1 MKIRGGGANKRGE
14 NTKERERKC
23 KREMGIK
30 ETFKLSA
37 LFLITRKYS
46 FYNINIQYAYVYCTY
61 QILALAS
68 KDSVHTVLVSLFFS
82 YFFI

>member
-1 MKIRGGGANKRGE
+1 MKIREGANKRGE
-14 NTKERERKC
+14 NTKERERTS

-46 FYNINIQYAYVYCTY
+46 FYNINIQYT
-61 QILALAS
+61 
-68 KDSVHTVLVSLFFS
+68 VHMSIVLTK
-82 YFFI
+82 Y